1 MPYAMHSTT
10 SWPSSTL
17 LGQIWARPWH
27 QQQDHLSYLQG
38 LALSSLS
45 MAVLHDLGV
54 GSGPG
59 TP

>member
-1 MPYAMHSTT
+1 MPYTMHSTT

-38 LALSSLS
+38 LALSSPS

-54 GSGPG
+54 
-59 TP
+59 